1 MQPYLADLRIN
12 GRATSS
18 KKCLGALLDD
28 AAGLQDFP
36 RQPGDW
42 DLRDAIHCDPFA
54 FRGGGGVSFRHI
66 AFYKNKGGGGGK
78 GIAERG
84 PKRRSRPRARG
95 RTRRREGA
103 HATRERDAV

>member
-28 AAGLQDFP
+28 SAGLQDFP

-54 FRGGGGVSFRHI
+54 FRGGLQPFKRGDLFLMLLLAGFRI
-66 AFYKNKGGGGGK
+66 CMVEAASLNRFEEGK
-78 GIAERG
+78 QPDPASLE
-84 PKRRSRPRARG
+84 
-95 RTRRREGA
+95 
-103 HATRERDAV
+103 